1 MPTQLAVID
10 AERTC
15 DALPF
20 ARLIPVLRQ
29 AFAGGAKVPAR
40 HHHHMA
46 QPDGTTAV
54 LLLMPAWQDQG
65 YLGVKIVTIFP
76 GNSARGLP
84 GLDSS
89 YLLCDGQT
97 GRHLAL
103 IDGNQITARRTVG
116 VAALAASY
124 LARQDATSLLLVGAG
139 RVASLAAEAFRMVRP
154 IRTVAVWN
162 RDRAK
167 AAKLV
172 EALQGRGFDA
182 VIAPSLREAAGEV
195 DIISCATLSTE
206 PLIQADW
213 LKPGTHLDLI
223 GSFTPAMREADDACL
238 ARGRVYVDSLD
249 AGRSDPERHTDPSRH
264 RRDSWPALRRRH
276 CGARHRRR
284 NHGLQGRWHRP
295 VGYRRRRAGLPHGAR
310 RGLIVIPLPK
320 VPERGRTTALC

>member
-1 MPTQLAVID
+1 MSIPLAVID
-10 AERTC
+10 AERTR

-29 AFAGGAKVPAR
+29 AFAGGAKIPLR
-40 HHHHMA
+40 HHHTIP
-46 QPDGTTAV
+46 QPDGTSAV

-103 IDGNQITARRTVG
+103 IDGNQITVRRTVG

-124 LARQDATSLLLVGAG
+124 LAREDATSLLLVGAG
-139 RVASLAAEAFRMVRP
+139 RVASLAAEAFRAVRP
-154 IRTVAVWN
+154 IRTVTIWN

-167 AAKLV
+167 AATLA
-172 EALQGRGFDA
+172 EALRDRGFDA
-182 VIAPSLREAAGEV
+182 AVAPSLREAAANA
-195 DIISCATLSTE
+195 DIVCCATLSAT

-223 GSFTPAMREADDACL
+223 GSFTPAMREADDACFV
-238 ARGRVYVDSLD
+238 RGRVYVDSPDALAESGD
-249 AGRSDPERHTDPSRH
+249 LVDPIRNGTLSPTALAGTLAQLCAGAVAGRGTD
-264 RRDSWPALRRRH
+264 DEITVFKA
-276 CGARHRRR
+276 
-284 NHGLQGRWHRP
+284 
-295 VGYRRRRAGLPHGAR
+295 VG
-310 RGLIVIPLPK
+310 
-320 VPERGRTTALC
+320 TALSDIAAGALVYRTLQRMD

>member
-1 MPTQLAVID
+1 MSLQLAVID
-10 AERTC
+10 AERTR

-29 AFAGGAKVPAR
+29 AFTGGAKVPQR
-40 HHHHMA
+40 HHHTIA
-46 QPDGTTAV
+46 QPDGTSAV

-124 LARQDATSLLLVGAG
+124 LAREDATSLLLVGAG
-139 RVASLAAEAFRMVRP
+139 RVASLAAEAFRAVRP
-154 IRTVAVWN
+154 IRTVAIWN

-167 AAKLV
+167 AATLA
-172 EALQGRGFDA
+172 EALRGRGFDA
-182 VIAPSLREAAGEV
+182 AVTPSLREAAAKA
-195 DIISCATLSTE
+195 DIVCCATLSTT

-223 GSFTPAMREADDACL
+223 GSFTPTMREADDACFAL
-238 ARGRVYVDSLD
+238 GRVYVDSLD
-249 AGRSDPERHTDPSRH
+249 ALAESGDLVDTIRNGTLRPAAIAGTLAQLCAGAIAGRGTDEEITVFK
-264 RRDSWPALRRRH
+264 A
-276 CGARHRRR
+276 
-284 NHGLQGRWHRP
+284 
-295 VGYRRRRAGLPHGAR
+295 VG
-310 RGLIVIPLPK
+310 
-320 VPERGRTTALC
+320 TALSDIAAGALVYRTLQRMD

>member
-167 AAKLV
+167 AATLV

-249 AGRSDPERHTDPSRH
+249 ALVESGDLVDPIRNGILTPAAIAGTLGQLCAGGIAGRGTADEITVFK
-264 RRDSWPALRRRH
+264 A
-276 CGARHRRR
+276 
-284 NHGLQGRWHRP
+284 
-295 VGYRRRRAGLPHGAR
+295 VG
-310 RGLIVIPLPK
+310 
-320 VPERGRTTALC
+320 TALSDIAAGALVYRTVQGVD

>member
-10 AERTC
+10 ADQTC

-40 HHHHMA
+40 HHHHIV

-249 AGRSDPERHTDPSRH
+249 ALVESGDLVDPIRNGILTPAAIAGTLGQLCAGGIAGRGTADEITVFK
-264 RRDSWPALRRRH
+264 A
-276 CGARHRRR
+276 
-284 NHGLQGRWHRP
+284 
-295 VGYRRRRAGLPHGAR
+295 VG
-310 RGLIVIPLPK
+310 
-320 VPERGRTTALC
+320 TALSDIAAGALVYRTVQGVD

>member
-1 MPTQLAVID
+1 MSTQLAVID
-10 AERTC
+10 AQRTR

-20 ARLIPVLRQ
+20 ATLIPVLRQ
-29 AFAGGAKVPAR
+29 AFACGAKVPPR
-40 HHHHMA
+40 HHHHIP

-103 IDGNQITARRTVG
+103 IDGNQITVRRTVG

-124 LARQDATSLLLVGAG
+124 LAREDANSLLLVGAG
-139 RVASLAAEAFRMVRP
+139 RVASLAAEAFRAVRP

-162 RDRAK
+162 RDCAK
-167 AAKLV
+167 AATLV
-172 EALQGRGFDA
+172 EALHGQGFDA
-182 VIAPSLREAAGEV
+182 TVAPSLREAAAKA
-195 DIISCATLSTE
+195 DIVSCATLSST

-223 GSFTPAMREADDACL
+223 GSFTPAMREADDACF
-238 ARGRVYVDSLD
+238 ARGRIYVDSLD
-249 AGRSDPERHTDPSRH
+249 ALVESGDLVDPIRNGALNPAAIAGTLGQLCADSIPGR
-264 RRDSWPALRRRH
+264 
-276 CGARHRRR
+276 GADDEITVFKA
-284 NHGLQGRWHRP
+284 
-295 VGYRRRRAGLPHGAR
+295 VG
-310 RGLIVIPLPK
+310 
-320 VPERGRTTALC
+320 TALSDIAAGAQVYRTIQGVD